1 VSAQPNGTSR
11 GSGKIV
17 INDGRLRIEGEKGRG
32 VGTLLRN
39 PAGDLVMSIDATLS
53 DNTTVSAKLWP
64 SP

>member
-1 VSAQPNGTSR
+1 
-11 GSGKIV
+11 
-17 INDGRLRIEGEKGRG
+17 